1 MKTALAVM
9 VVAAG
14 VTGTEKPD
22 ILDMWPDILNMWREV
37 YPTDTVRAAALDRCG
52 FEDQN
57 FNRLS
62 VAAREGC
69 YQKML
74 PSAPAPPLRASAI
87 QVAPNAVDIARLTG
101 APQGDIRKQQA
112 TERYRSAVRQ

>member
-1 MKTALAVM
+1 MKTALAV
-9 VVAAG
+9 VVAVAG
-14 VTGTEKPD
+14 VTGIEKPD
-22 ILDMWPDILNMWREV
+22 ILTLWQEIYPPDPVRQTALN
-37 YPTDTVRAAALDRCG
+37 RCG

-62 VAAREGC
+62 AEARETC
-69 YQKML
+69 YQKIIL
-74 PSAPAPPLRASAI
+74 PSASARSLGASAI
-87 QVAPNAVDIARLTG
+87 LAAPNPVDIARLAG

>member
-1 MKTALAVM
+1 MKTALAVAL
-9 VVAAG
+9 VAAG
-14 VTGTEKPD
+14 VTGIEKPD
-22 ILDMWPDILNMWREV
+22 MLSLWQEIYPSDPVRE
-37 YPTDTVRAAALDRCG
+37 TALDRCG

-62 VAAREGC
+62 AEARETC
-69 YQKML
+69 YQKIF
-74 PSAPAPPLRASAI
+74 PSASAHSLRASAI
-87 QVAPNAVDIARLTG
+87 LVAPNPVDIARLAG

>member
-1 MKTALAVM
+1 MRTALAVV

-14 VTGTEKPD
+14 ITGIER
-22 ILDMWPDILNMWREV
+22 PDILNLWQEI
-37 YPTDTVRAAALDRCG
+37 YPSDALRQTALDRCG

-62 VAAREGC
+62 AEARETC

-74 PSAPAPPLRASAI
+74 PSAAARPLTASAVL
-87 QVAPNAVDIARLTG
+87 VAPNQVDIARLTG
-101 APQGDIRKQQA
+101 ATQGDIRQQQA